1 MPLTRR
7 KFLRQSGLVTASTL
21 LAACSPAQEWLVP
34 RRTLDDWPTANDT
47 MLHAL
52 NRMTFGPTADER
64 AYANE
69 IGLHEWIEEQLAPE
83 SINDLRTTLRLQRFD
98 ILAMDTSL
106 IFDVREEPIRR
117 EFQQI
122 ALVRAIYSR
131 RQLYE
136 VMVDFWS
143 DHFNISTLKMPCA
156 WLKPIDDRE
165 VIRPHA
171 LGNFRDLL
179 WASMQSPAM
188 LLYLDNQENF
198 AGNPNENYARE
209 LMELHTLG
217 IDGGYTQKDVQE
229 VARCLTGWSVDDV
242 LCKGQF
248 QFKEDQHDDT
258 AKTVLGQH
266 IPAGNGQR
274 DGELLCD
281 MLVEQPAT
289 ARFIATKLV
298 RRFVADDPPEFLVA
312 AAAATFTQT
321 RGDIKDML
329 RTILHSEEFAA
340 AAPKFK
346 RPLHFVAGMLRQL
359 NADTNASPD
368 LLEAMALMGQPL
380 FQWPTPDGYPDYTDA
395 WRDTLMPRWRF
406 ALALTTGNIEGT
418 AIDLE
423 ALMRAS
429 GTTTTL
435 EALDQFATL
444 LGFSFS
450 QKHKTALVEQFGAE
464 LTTER
469 LLIILATL
477 LASPYYQWR

>member
-7 KFLRQSGLVTASTL
+7 KFLTQGGLVTASTM
-21 LAACSPAQEWLVP
+21 LAACSPAQEWLATH
-34 RRTLDDWPTANDT
+34 RTLDDWPTANDP

-69 IGLHEWIEEQLAPE
+69 IGLHDWIEEQLTPDG
-83 SINDLRTTLRLQRFD
+83 INDMRTTLRLQRFD
-98 ILAMDTSL
+98 MLATDIST
-106 IFDVREEPIRR
+106 IFDMREENARR

-122 ALVRAIYSR
+122 ALTRAIYSR

-143 DHFNISTLKMPCA
+143 DHLNISTLKTPCA
-156 WLKPIDDRE
+156 WLKPIDDWQ

-171 LGNFRDLL
+171 LGNFYDLL

-188 LLYLDNQENF
+188 LMYLDNQENF

-217 IDGGYTQKDVQE
+217 VDGGYTQKDVQE
-229 VARCLTGWSVDDV
+229 VARCLTGWSVDDAMFR
-242 LCKGQF
+242 GRF
-248 QFKEDQHDDT
+248 QFNEEQHDDT
-258 AKTVLGQH
+258 AKTVLGQQ

-274 DGELLCD
+274 DGELLCE
-281 MLVEQPAT
+281 MLVEHPST
-289 ARFIATKLV
+289 AHFIATKLV
-298 RRFVADDPPEFLVA
+298 RRFVADEPPASLVA
-312 AAAATFTQT
+312 AAATAFTKT
-321 RGDIKDML
+321 HGDIKTVL

-340 AAPKFK
+340 APVKFK
-346 RPLHFVAGMLRQL
+346 RPLHFVAGALRQL

-395 WRDTLMPRWRF
+395 WRDNLMPRWRF
-406 ALALTTGNIEGT
+406 ALALTTGSIEGT
-418 AIDLE
+418 TIDLE
-423 ALMRAS
+423 SLMHAS
-429 GTTTTL
+429 GTTTTY

-450 QKHKTALVEQFGAE
+450 QSQKTALVEQFGPE
-464 LTTER
+464 LTMER
-469 LLIILATL
+469 LPVILATL
-477 LASPYYQWR
+477 LASPYYQWC